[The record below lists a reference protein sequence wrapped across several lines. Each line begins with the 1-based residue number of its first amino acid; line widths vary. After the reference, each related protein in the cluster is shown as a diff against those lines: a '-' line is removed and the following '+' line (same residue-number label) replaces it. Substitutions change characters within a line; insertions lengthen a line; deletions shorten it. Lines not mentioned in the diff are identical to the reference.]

1 VPLISV
7 GVKGKVRDYLCEVQV
22 NHRYIHKGTEPIET
36 TFKFPLD
43 LFGALI
49 GFSVTVDGKTVE
61 AKITPRAKI
70 TEISSPRE
78 APIVDEEEQPEFF
91 ECSISGVQPNK
102 EVELELRYATELVVE
117 HGASLRFVLPSSVIS
132 PGSEENA
139 EGEEKTEQT
148 RHQLSI
154 ELDVELPEDFSV
166 ETPAHKDVVIKQEQ
180 KRPHTSVITLN
191 KESAHNEPSFV
202 LLVNMKGSLQP
213 WAAVSQHP
221 AGGKAA
227 LLSFFPQFDIKRAG
241 PSEILFIVDRS
252 STISPDDLQNV
263 KEALQLFLRS
273 LSSGVHF
280 NIIAFGATFTKM
292 SPSTVEYNQET
303 LDMANQFVQK
313 IHSEQGTAN
322 LMAPLRDVF
331 STAFIK
337 DAPRQLFVITDG
349 HVSNTQGIFSLI
361 RKNASKTRVFSF
373 GVGNRVGHHL
383 ITEMARAGY
392 GEFEFVSDSEQL
404 KDVFVRQLKRA
415 LQPALVEP
423 HIDWGTL
430 KVTQAPETLRAVFNG
445 DRLFVYALLPSE
457 VPSDATATFRA
468 VMHDG
473 RHVTFE
479 AKLGTASSGSN
490 LINIL
495 AARNRI
501 RDLEEVEEDKS
512 REEITQLGMT
522 YGLASKFT
530 SFIAVVREQPVAL
543 HSSTSVPM
551 DTLNESLT
559 TSPKKKDDTSS
570 NNTSGS
576 NTPLNANSAAFVP
589 RSSAVTIAS
598 PNKKTYTADFM
609 QSLSKYYTDIPTHVN
624 PELRSLDIFS
634 AFGSADNKN
643 KQSIGQTVSTTK
655 SRDSKPGHK
664 RDTSTGGRSDLKKS
678 GKSSLTA
685 SRENIALPPVAPLVA
700 SDNRWIRPDAIDAEV
715 LSTDQLKRKALGIL
729 NRMTLEMFVPLS
741 EQLYDLGF
749 STVQNV
755 DALIEILFEKAM
767 VEPHFSTMY
776 ATLCSMLA
784 EKIKPFV
791 EDEKTKDFKRSL
803 ILNCQTE
810 FQNRKE
816 KAKIDPALVG
826 EEKEDAERLSKL
838 KYLGTMK
845 FIGELFKQ
853 GLLAEKTMHTCI
865 SIMLEEISTGVDS
878 SEDQFE
884 GLVKFITTT
893 GQLLESPQMKQP
905 ELVKNYFEQLQKFS
919 NMEFPSRVR
928 FMLKDI
934 IDLRDNGWTPR
945 RKGVEAKTLA
955 EARADVEDNSSATP
969 ARNTSKTQPNTPASP
984 APASG
989 KKQKE
994 HRDKLIKSTSA
1005 IPRSVSHTQDDEWE
1019 TAGSSRKSR
1028 GGSKRDLH
1036 SSQNSWETVG
1046 GGRGG
1051 KGGRGRGGSKS
1062 NSRVSHRE
1070 ETTKEEKKTLS
1081 SVRTN
1086 LFAAL
1091 RDDDEEVQSPKVK
1104 ARALA
1109 QSDFPVS
1116 RNEEPEERRT
1126 VTFEK
1131 PSRDIND
1138 KMKVIYEE
1146 YLVSNDHEEALE
1158 CVRELNLTE
1167 KETSV
1172 AVVQIY
1178 RVALEGRDKD
1188 RDLLHKL
1195 LLSLLSSDQLTED
1208 DLIEGFSSIA
1218 TTIDDDDM
1226 DYPMASRY
1234 LGTFIGNMVANDK
1247 LSLAFLKSA
1256 LSPIVETGKAIRV
1269 ALVCLQAIQKDKGE
1283 EHCESLLNKS
1293 GLDLKRLVRKVDREG
1308 DLLSQLL
1315 SKEGLSNLS
1324 KTGSDVTTTE
1334 DNVEESRPRR
1344 QSVSSSVI
1352 DSIILQQSAEG
1363 YWNLDQRFAD
1373 LLTARLGDL
1382 EPAIPESIKDRT
1394 SLWATLLALAFL
1406 EGNYGSKRE
1415 KWGLVS
1421 KKAREWVD
1429 REVTEGRGQLQED
1442 ARSCLN
1448 DLDLFIA

>member
-70 TEISSPRE
+70 TEIGSPRE
-78 APIVDEEEQPEFF
+78 ALTVDEEEQPEFF

-117 HGASLRFVLPSSVIS
+117 HGASLRFILPSSVIS

-139 EGEEKTEQT
+139 EDKAEKTS
-148 RHQLSI
+148 HQLSI

-166 ETPAHKDVVIKQEQ
+166 ETPTHKDVIKQEQ

-213 WAAVSQHP
+213 WAAVSQHS

-252 STISPDDLQNV
+252 STISTDVLQNV

-303 LDMANQFVQK
+303 LDMANQFVEK
-313 IHSEQGTAN
+313 IKSEQGTSN

-331 STAFIK
+331 STACIK

-361 RKNASKTRVFSF
+361 RKNANKTRVFSF
-373 GVGNRVGHHL
+373 GVGERVGHYL
-383 ITEMARAGY
+383 VTEMARAGY

-445 DRLFVYALLPSE
+445 DRLFVYALLPQDI
-457 VPSDATATFRA
+457 PSDATATFRA

-479 AKLGTASSGSN
+479 AKLGTTSNGSN

-543 HSSTSVPM
+543 HSSTSIPM
-551 DTLNESLT
+551 DTLNESLIT
-559 TSPKKKDDTSS
+559 PKKKDDTSS

-624 PELRSLDIFS
+624 PEIRSLDIFS

-655 SRDSKPGHK
+655 GRDSKPGHK

-678 GKSSLTA
+678 GKSSLNA
-685 SRENIALPPVAPLVA
+685 SRENIALPPVAPLVH
-700 SDNRWIRPDAIDAEV
+700 SDNRWIRPDAINAEV
-715 LSTDQLKRKALGIL
+715 LSVEQLRRKALGIL
-729 NRMTLEMFVPLS
+729 NKMTLEMFVPLS
-741 EQLYDLGF
+741 EQLYAIGF
-749 STVQNV
+749 DTIESV
-755 DALIEILFEKAM
+755 DTLIDILFEKAM

-776 ATLCSMLA
+776 ATLCNMLA

-791 EDEKTKDFKRSL
+791 EEEKTKDFKRTL
-803 ILNCQTE
+803 ISNCQIE

-853 GLLAEKTMHTCI
+853 GILAEKTMHTCI
-865 SIMLEEISTGVDS
+865 NIMLEEISSGVDS

-905 ELVKNYFEQLQKFS
+905 ELMKSYFEQLQNFS
-919 NMEFPSRVR
+919 TNTEFPSRVR

-934 IDLRDNGWTPR
+934 IDLRENGWTPR

-1005 IPRSVSHTQDDEWE
+1005 IPRSVSHSSQDDEWE

-1036 SSQNSWETVG
+1036 SSQNNWETVG
-1046 GGRGG
+1046 GGGKG

-1062 NSRVSHRE
+1062 NSRASTRE
-1070 ETTKEEKKTLS
+1070 ETTKEEKKTLQ

-1086 LFAAL
+1086 LFSAL
-1091 RDDDEEVQSPKVK
+1091 RDDDEDVSSPKIK
-1104 ARALA
+1104 TRSLA
-1109 QSDFPVS
+1109 QSDFPVTRES
-1116 RNEEPEERRT
+1116 AHSETRT

-1131 PSRDIND
+1131 PARDVNE
-1138 KMKVIYEE
+1138 KTKVIYEE

-1158 CVRELNLTE
+1158 CVRELKLTE
-1167 KETSV
+1167 KETSI

-1195 LLSLLSSDQLTED
+1195 LISLLSDDQLTED

-1293 GLDLKRLVRKVDREG
+1293 GLDLKRLMRKVDREG
-1308 DLLSQLL
+1308 ELLSQLL
-1315 SKEGLSNLS
+1315 SKEGLENLS
-1324 KTGSDVTTTE
+1324 QKGGDVTTTTE
-1334 DNVEESRPRR
+1334 DNIVEESRPRR

-1363 YWNLDQRFAD
+1363 FWNLDQRFAD

-1382 EPAIPESIKDRT
+1382 EPAIPEGIKDRT

-1406 EGNYGSKRE
+1406 EGNYGSKKE